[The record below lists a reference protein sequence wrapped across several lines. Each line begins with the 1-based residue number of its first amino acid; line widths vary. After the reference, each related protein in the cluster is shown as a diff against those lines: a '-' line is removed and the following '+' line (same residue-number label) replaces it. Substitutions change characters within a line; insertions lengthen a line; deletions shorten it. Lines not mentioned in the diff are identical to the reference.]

1 MKNAI
6 FAGLAYALLM
16 GGGCLQTGCSQVS
29 REHWIASAQHTTQA
43 LEHTGGALVEG
54 VKALGAG
61 VKWAIDSGAKL
72 VPLIP

>member
-29 REHWIASAQHTTQA
+29 RDHWTASAQHTTQA
-43 LEHTGGALVEG
+43 LEHTGGAIVEG
-54 VKALGAG
+54 VKALGAD
-61 VKWAIDSGAKL
+61 VKWIIDSGAKL